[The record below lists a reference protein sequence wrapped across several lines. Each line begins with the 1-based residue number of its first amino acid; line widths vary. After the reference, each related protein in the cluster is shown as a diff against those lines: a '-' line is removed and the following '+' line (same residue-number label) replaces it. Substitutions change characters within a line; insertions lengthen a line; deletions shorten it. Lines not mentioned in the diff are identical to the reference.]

1 MLLAKKSGKRHI
13 LQAKEWVSG
22 LTLLA
27 KIVMIAVIAL
37 VAFVAISI
45 RLCALQGANPDIF
58 QSQSPI
64 ATAIAVVGIPA
75 AVGYLVIKYHERLD
89 EEKREEREER
99 EEERRRRE
107 EARVGEDRV
116 NASMTAAI
124 TMLGDKAP
132 STRIAGVYA
141 LADIADGQ
149 GGSYRQRVVDILCG
163 YLRTKREED
172 GAVESTII
180 GTIARHVSVDPLT
193 HKERVKPKRS
203 WSGCSFDL
211 HGATL
216 IENINLCSATFSG
229 GVDFHKVT
237 FEGTVFFGGA
247 TFEKLADFE
256 EAEFD
261 GETDFSEATFE
272 GPVSFHEST
281 FKDETNFVEATFANE
296 SYLSGA
302 TFVKATFEGA
312 AHFGEATFEGGANF
326 PYATFKKKVEFDE
339 TVFRRKPNFIGATF
353 NRSISGQYL
362 FGHIKLVGTTGLP
375 EAACWD
381 SDKASWKNG

>member
-1 MLLAKKSGKRHI
+1 MNKKPQDEPKLLK
-13 LQAKEWVSG
+13 
-22 LTLLA
+22 
-27 KIVMIAVIAL
+27 KIVKTAELAL
-37 VAFVAISI
+37 IVFIAISI
-45 RLCALQGANPDIF
+45 GLCVLQLFYPAIF

-75 AVGYLVIKYHERLD
+75 AAGYLVIKYHERLD
-89 EEKREEREER
+89 EEQEEA
-99 EEERRRRE
+99 RRKRE
-107 EARVGEDRV
+107 EARVEEDRV
-116 NASMTAAI
+116 KESMSAAI
-124 TMLGDKAP
+124 TMLGDRAP